1 MQPRRLRSIEKSI
14 NLVSIRSNTLILS
27 HLEEQAD
34 VSSCFILCT
43 RILTYSTFIFP
54 FNSLFHTIRFI
65 ILASITALAI
75 AIKVSETRE
84 VDASVLSRLSRGLQ
98 SSKDI
103 ERYER
108 EMIVALKYMVDPP
121 TPFQFINSILDHLP
135 GSLYAYV
142 TVNMYNASH
151 RKAEELIQH
160 HESVSRRRSSIAI
173 AAILSTL
180 SKMSQDELPMEQ
192 RTQFIKNLKDV
203 YQCLST
209 SDTVSDTE

>member
-1 MQPRRLRSIEKSI
+1 
-14 NLVSIRSNTLILS
+14 
-27 HLEEQAD
+27 
-34 VSSCFILCT
+34 
-43 RILTYSTFIFP
+43 
-54 FNSLFHTIRFI
+54 
-65 ILASITALAI
+65 
-75 AIKVSETRE
+75 
-84 VDASVLSRLSRGLQ
+84 
-98 SSKDI
+98 
-103 ERYER
+103 
-108 EMIVALKYMVDPP
+108 MIVALKYMVDPP

-135 GSLYAYV
+135 GSLYAHV

-203 YQCLST
+203 YQYQCLPT
-209 SDTVSDTE
+209 SDTISDTE